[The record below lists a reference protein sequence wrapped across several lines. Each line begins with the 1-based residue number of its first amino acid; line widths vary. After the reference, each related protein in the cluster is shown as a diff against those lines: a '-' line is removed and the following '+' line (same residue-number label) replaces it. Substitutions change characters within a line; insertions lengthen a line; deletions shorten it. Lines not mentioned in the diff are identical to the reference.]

1 MDQVGEEEAWQRWL
15 KMHEA
20 AQVLAQRAG
29 TAGEFETP
37 PRTIMA
43 GDDEYL
49 GAYHLTTAR
58 RCASALP
65 LITST
70 G

>member
-1 MDQVGEEEAWQRWL
+1 
-15 KMHEA
+15 MHEA

-49 GAYHLTTAR
+49 GAYHLTTAF